1 MNRETHKLDA
11 TDQAPGRLATEIS
24 KLLQGKNKVDWSPE
38 KDNGGIV
45 EVINV
50 DKIKITGK
58 KLEQYTYY
66 RHSGFPGGLKER
78 KMKELTP
85 EEIVKH
91 AVWKMIPKNRLRTPR
106 IKRLRFIK

>member
-1 MNRETHKLDA
+1 MQREIYKLDA
-11 TDQAPGRLATEIS
+11 TDKAPGRLATEIS
-24 KLLQGKNKVDWSPE
+24 MLLQGKNRADWSPE

-45 EVINV
+45 EVSNV
-50 DKIKITGK
+50 EKIKITGK
-58 KLEQYTYY
+58 KLEQYIYY
-66 RHSGFPGGLKER
+66 RHSGYPGGLKEK

-106 IKRLRFIK
+106 IKRLRFV